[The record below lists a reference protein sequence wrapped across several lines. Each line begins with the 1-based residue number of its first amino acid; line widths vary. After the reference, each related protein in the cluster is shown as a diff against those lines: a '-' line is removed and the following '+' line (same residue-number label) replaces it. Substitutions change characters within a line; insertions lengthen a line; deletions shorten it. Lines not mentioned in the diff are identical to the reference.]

1 MAQISCKNCGQL
13 IYDDAASCPYC
24 GTATNGYGKLTFEWE
39 GFRAVNDLRMYI
51 TLNGENI
58 GTEESY
64 SFANG
69 FSVQTP
75 ITSDEANIT
84 LAMPIDIPTGL
95 FNFKYKNKDNFVCS
109 LEKGKNYTC
118 KISYS
123 RLSGRFS
130 YEISDN
136 NGDVTY
142 KKGPSK
148 GWMLFCALTA
158 IMLIAIFILLI
169 LFGDSRADWRLGG
182 FTLGIIGWGVVRIFR
197 KIKDK
202 KK

>member
-1 MAQISCKNCGQL
+1 M

-24 GTATNGYGKLTFEWE
+24 GAATNGYGILTFEWE
-39 GFRAVNDLRMYI
+39 GIWAVNDFRMYI

-64 SFANG
+64 SFVNG

-75 ITSDEANIT
+75 ITSDEANIA
-84 LAMPIDIPTGL
+84 LAVPNDVSL
-95 FNFKYKNKDNFVCS
+95 VFFNRKYKYKDNFVCS

-118 KISYS
+118 KITFS
-123 RLSGRFS
+123 RLSGRFT
-130 YEISDN
+130 YEISDD

-142 KKGPSK
+142 KKGLSK
-148 GWMLFCALTA
+148 GWRLFYTLAA

-169 LFGDSRADWRLGG
+169 LFGDSRVHGKL
-182 FTLGIIGWGVVRIFR
+182 IIGFICVGVSMIFR

>member
-1 MAQISCKNCGQL
+1 MAQITCKNCGQL

-24 GTATNGYGKLTFEWE
+24 GAATNGYGKLTFEWE
-39 GFRAVNDLRMYI
+39 GSWAVNDARMYI

-84 LAMPIDIPTGL
+84 LVMPIDIPTGL

-123 RLSGRFS
+123 RMSGRFT
-130 YEISDN
+130 YEISDD
-136 NGDVTY
+136 NGNITY
-142 KKGPSK
+142 KKGLSK
-148 GWMLFCALTA
+148 GWILFCTLTA

-169 LFGDSRADWRLGG
+169 LFGDSRVYWRLGG
-182 FTLGIIGWGVVRIFR
+182 IILGIICWGVGMIFR

-202 KK
+202 RK

>member
-1 MAQISCKNCGQL
+1 MAQITCKNCGQL

-39 GFRAVNDLRMYI
+39 GSWAVNDTRMYI

-64 SFANG
+64 SFVNG
-69 FSVQTP
+69 FSVQAP
-75 ITSDEANIT
+75 ITSDEANIA
-84 LAMPIDIPTGL
+84 LVMPIDISTTG
-95 FNFKYKNKDNFVCS
+95 FFKYKYKDNFVCS

-118 KISYS
+118 KLSYS
-123 RLSGRFS
+123 RLLGRFT
-130 YEISDN
+130 YEISDD
-136 NGDVTY
+136 NGNITY
-142 KKGPSK
+142 KKVPSK
-148 GWMLFCALTA
+148 GWMLLWPLLA
-158 IMLIAIFILLI
+158 IMFIAIFILLF
-169 LFGDSRADWRLGG
+169 LLEGSRAYWILGG
-182 FTLGIIGWGVVRIFR
+182 YTLGIIGWGVVMISR